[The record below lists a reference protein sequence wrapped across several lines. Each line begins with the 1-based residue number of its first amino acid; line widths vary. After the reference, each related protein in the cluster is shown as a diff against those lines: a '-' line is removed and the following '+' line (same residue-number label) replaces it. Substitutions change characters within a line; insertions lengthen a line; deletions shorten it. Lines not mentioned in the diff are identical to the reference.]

1 MEQYNNTDDYIDGLL
16 ESYSSLTN
24 PKSFFLNAGA
34 GAGKTRS
41 LVNLL
46 VNITKNSGDY
56 LKKTSKKIAVIT
68 YTKVASEEIISRTP
82 ENILF
87 DISTIHSYVWNLI
100 KGYNRNIKEVL
111 LHICDKEINDYI
123 AKGKLTKSQKEKL
136 ENLKN
141 KKREIEKQQIFNYS
155 PESSINEKGSLTH
168 SEVLKIFCF
177 LLDSNELFRK
187 LVCHKYPIILIDECQ
202 DTNKEVLDAFLKLN
216 RENKICLGLFGDIMQ
231 RVYLDGKT
239 DLIQSLKGLEMPEK
253 KVNWRSYGRIV
264 KFTNALRKNIDNL
277 EQEVCNG
284 DRENKGLIRICLV
297 NHELPR
303 TKSEEDVLENIRTQV
318 INNNVDSEY
327 NPYKLVLEHRLAAE
341 RNNFLKLFDAFK
353 SGKDTNKTII
363 DGESR
368 EHTFFKQIIIPLYLA
383 LKANDDFSLHRL
395 LKNYSYRFEEL
406 NRKNIDSYRILR
418 DIGIDFKKF
427 LETFNDDITVG
438 DVCEAILKSNLFEVP
453 EKLKVDFQEETGWK
467 FVFEVDFIELVN
479 FYEYID
485 GVSDIITQQGSKG
498 LEYNHVQVIIDD
510 YSAKGRL
517 FSYEKLFG
525 VKEKSVKDIDNE
537 AQGKETTLHKT
548 NRLFYVACS
557 RAIKSLV
564 LIIYTA
570 NQQKVKEFFIDNEFA
585 SEEEILLL

>member
-1 MEQYNNTDDYIDGLL
+1 MKLYNKADDYIDDLL
-16 ESYSSLTN
+16 ESYASLTN

-46 VNITKNSGDY
+46 MNITKNSGDY
-56 LKKTSKKIAVIT
+56 LKKTNKKIAVIT

-100 KGYNRNIKEVL
+100 KGYNRNIKEAL
-111 LHICDKEINDYI
+111 LLFCDKEIETYI
-123 AKGKLTKSQKEKL
+123 GKEKLTKSQETKL
-136 ENLKN
+136 NSLYLK
-141 KKREIEKQQIFNYS
+141 RSEIEGKQIFNYS
-155 PESSINEKGSLTH
+155 PESSINGKGSLTH
-168 SEVLKIFCF
+168 SEVLKIFCL

-187 LVCHKYPIILIDECQ
+187 IVCHKYPIILIDECQ
-202 DTNKEVLDAFLKLN
+202 DTNKEVLEAFLKLN
-216 RENKICLGLFGDIMQ
+216 KKNKICLGLFGDIMQ
-231 RVYLDGKT
+231 RVYLDGKA
-239 DLIQSLKGLEMPEK
+239 DLIQSLIGLEMPEK

-264 KFTNALRKNIDNL
+264 NFTNNLRKNIDNL
-277 EQEVCNG
+277 EQEVCTE
-284 DRENKGLIRICLV
+284 DRINKGLLRICLV

-303 TKSEEDVLENIRTQV
+303 NRVEEEILVKIRTQV
-318 INNNVDSEY
+318 VNNNIDSEY
-327 NPYKLVLEHRLAAE
+327 SPYKLVLEHRLAAE

-353 SGKDTNKTII
+353 SGKDTDRTIN
-363 DGESR
+363 GESR
-368 EHTFFKQIIIPLYLA
+368 EHTFFRQIVIPLYLA
-383 LKANDDFSLHRL
+383 WKAKDDFNLHRI
-395 LKNYSYRFEEL
+395 LKIFSHRFEEL
-406 NRKNIDSYRILR
+406 DQKNIDSYRILR
-418 DIGIDFKKF
+418 DIGIDFKML
-427 LETFNDDITVG
+427 LEIFNDDITVG
-438 DVCEAILKSNLFEVP
+438 NVCEAILKSNLFEVP
-453 EKLKVDFQEETGWK
+453 AKLKGDFQEETGWK
-467 FVFEVDFIELVN
+467 CAFEVDFKELVS
-479 FYEYID
+479 FYKYID

-525 VKEKSVKDIDNE
+525 VKEKSATDIDNE

-585 SEEEILLL
+585 NEEEILIL

>member
-1 MEQYNNTDDYIDGLL
+1 MKLYNKADDYIDGLL
-16 ESYSSLTN
+16 ESYASLTN

-46 VNITKNSGDY
+46 VNISKNNGNY
-56 LKKTSKKIAVIT
+56 LKKTNKKIAVIT

-100 KGYNRNIKEVL
+100 KGYNRNIKEAL
-111 LHICDKEINDYI
+111 LLFCDKEIDTYI
-123 AKGKLTKSQKEKL
+123 SKEKLTKSQEAKL
-136 ENLKN
+136 NSLYLK
-141 KKREIEKQQIFNYS
+141 KSELEGKQIFNYS

-168 SEVLKIFCF
+168 SEVLKLFCF

-187 LVCHKYPIILIDECQ
+187 LVCYKYPIILIDECQ
-202 DTNKEVLDAFLKLN
+202 DTNKEVLEAFLKLN
-216 RENKICLGLFGDIMQ
+216 RNNKICLGLFGDIMQ
-231 RVYLDGKT
+231 RVYLDGKA
-239 DLIQSLKGLEMPEK
+239 DLIQSLNGLEMPEK

-264 KFTNALRKNIDNL
+264 KFTNNLRTNIDNL
-277 EQEVCNG
+277 EQEVCTE
-284 DRENKGLIRICLV
+284 DRVNKGLLRICLV
-297 NHELPR
+297 NHESPR
-303 TKSEEDVLENIRTQV
+303 NKVEEDILIKIRTHVVNENI
-318 INNNVDSEY
+318 DSEY
-327 NPYKLVLEHRLAAE
+327 SPYKLVLEHRLAAE

-353 SGKDTNKTII
+353 SSKDTDRAM
-363 DGESR
+363 DGDSR
-368 EHTFFKQIIIPLYLA
+368 EHTFFKQIVIPLYLA
-383 LKANDDFSLHRL
+383 WKANDDFNLHRI
-395 LKNYSYRFEEL
+395 LKINSNRFEEL
-406 NRKNIDSYRILR
+406 NQKNTDAYRILGN
-418 DIGIDFKKF
+418 IGNDFKKL
-427 LETFNDDITVG
+427 LETFNDDISVG
-438 DVCEAILKSNLFEVP
+438 NVCEAILKSNLFDVP
-453 EKLKVDFQEETGWK
+453 AKLKDDFQEETGWK
-467 FVFEVDFIELVN
+467 FASEVDFRELVS
-479 FYEYID
+479 FYKYND

-510 YSAKGRL
+510 YSAKGNL

-525 VKEKSVKDIDNE
+525 VKKKSAKDIDNE

-570 NQQKVKEFFIDNEFA
+570 NQQRVKEFFINNEFA
-585 SEEEILLL
+585 SEEEILIL